1 MAQLRVGGFLFK
13 RSVKKLVEGAEL
25 EWRGD
30 ETVAVVDSVL
40 ARVARIGSALVA
52 GTAKAIVSSKAYNT
66 GDLYRSIDVE
76 KSRYRNPIEV
86 GRPVTEY
93 LITAGDDKDIDYAF
107 QVEAGR
113 YYEET
118 GTRVPAVPF
127 MRQAFSK
134 NKRKIRQMFIN
145 RLKSRLS

>member
-30 ETVAVVDSVL
+30 ETVAVVNSILERIGKVG
-40 ARVARIGSALVA
+40 AAMVARTARRIVA
-52 GTAKAIVSSKAYNT
+52 AKAYNT
-66 GDLYRSIDVE
+66 GDLRDSIKAE

-86 GRPVTEY
+86 GSPVTEY
-93 LITAGDDKDIDYAF
+93 LITAGDNQDVDYAF
-107 QVEAGR
+107 QVETGR
-113 YYEET
+113 YYKDTE
-118 GTRVPAVPF
+118 TRVPAVPF
-127 MRQAFSK
+127 MRGSFSK

-145 RLKSRLS
+145 RLRQRLS